1 MCSRLYLN
9 YLQIFE
15 RNLKINQLMKFS
27 STCIDNKVGDENKNA
42 LHLNGTVKSSKH
54 ANEICV
60 YFNSKDCL
68 KNKLPVLPSRLLL
81 KRVKSPEGLYLID
94 SDIADEIFDLIR
106 SDLLS
111 TDSHIIEVNPGLG
124 LITQKLL
131 AAKIQKLR
139 LFETDQHFVS
149 LLKNMISKNKNV
161 NADVLHLNFS
171 NFWSLAY
178 QDKMDNGN
186 RIESI
191 MSGISNKPW
200 ESAEPVFKIFGALPN
215 YTFIRYFVF
224 STFFQNGISLC
235 GRPEMYVIL
244 TPPSYTKLTCNR
256 EAGYS
261 LYRSLSVLFQL
272 IFETELL
279 KKVPCKAFVPWRT
292 KYVPQRNS
300 KLSKVNRID
309 EEFLYL
315 VKIKGR
321 QNFYSEIVPSHLLKP
336 LWYFVHQH
344 MVKRSNK
351 VIPQMERWVPGCGP
365 RLISKGLTIFH
376 EFGDLSPFQILELF
390 LEFSSWP
397 EFSTCPFLHSMENS
411 LIKMEE
417 PGNSDDFDD
426 DDHND
431 DDSNTSC
438 ERGDHS
444 DIHGEMKQS

>member
-1 MCSRLYLN
+1 
-9 YLQIFE
+9 
-15 RNLKINQLMKFS
+15 MKFS
-27 STCIDNKVGDENKNA
+27 STCIENKVAENNKND
-42 LHLNGTVKSSKH
+42 LQLNRTVNSSKH
-54 ANEICV
+54 TNEISV
-60 YFNSKDCL
+60 YLNSKECL
-68 KNKLPVLPSRLLL
+68 KNKLPVIPSRLLVR
-81 KRVKSPEGLYLID
+81 RVKSPESLYLID
-94 SDIADEIFDLIR
+94 SDIADEIFYLIR

-131 AAKIQKLR
+131 ATEIQKLR
-139 LFETDQHFVS
+139 LFETEQHFVS
-149 LLKNMISKNKNV
+149 LLKDMISKSQNV
-161 NADVLHLNFS
+161 NVDVLHLNFS
-171 NFWSLAY
+171 HFWSLSY
-178 QDKMDNGN
+178 QDKMDKGN
-186 RIESI
+186 RIETI
-191 MSGISNKPW
+191 MSGISHKPW
-200 ESAEPVFKIFGALPN
+200 EGEPVFKIFGALPN
-215 YTFIRYFVF
+215 YTFIRYFIF
-224 STFFQNGISLC
+224 STFFQNGISLY

-244 TPPSYTKLTCNR
+244 TPPAYIKLTCNR
-256 EAGYS
+256 EAGYF

-292 KYVPQRNS
+292 KYVPQKKS

-321 QNFYSEIVPSHLLKP
+321 PNLYSEIVPSYLLKP
-336 LWYFVHQH
+336 LWYFIHQN
-344 MVKRSNK
+344 MVKRSSK

-426 DDHND
+426 DDHDD

-438 ERGDHS
+438 DRGDHS
-444 DIHGEMKQS
+444 DIDGKIKLS